1 MPKLTKRIV
10 DSTKPKGRD
19 YFIWDS
25 EMPGFGLRVF
35 ASGRRSYLVQYKA
48 SGRTRRMTI
57 GSHGVLTPDE
67 ARTKAR
73 RLLVQVSDGADPA
86 DKRIN
91 DRQSA
96 TITNL
101 CERYY
106 NEHVLVHNK
115 ANTAKEFRRLIDAR
129 IIPELGTIKVAH
141 MSRQEVIKLHLSMK
155 ETPRQANL
163 TLAVL
168 SKALNLAEL
177 WELREENTNP
187 CRLIKK
193 FPERKRE
200 RYLSEDELNKLGREL
215 EKSLKEGI
223 ENKDVIYALR
233 LLALSGCR
241 LGEILSLRWEHV
253 DVENGLLILPDAK
266 AGARAHPIGQSAI
279 SLLSKI
285 SRVEGAPWVF
295 HSTTLGKHLSSSTIE
310 TAWQRI
316 RQRMG
321 VKDIRIHD
329 LRHTV
334 GTYSGQTGANA
345 FLIRDKLGHRTL
357 AMTGRYVNK
366 ATPSLRELSDQVEG
380 RISAALGGEK
390 APKPEVE
397 NFNSTT

>member
-279 SLLSKI
+279 SLISKI

-357 AMTGRYVNK
+357 AMTGR
-366 ATPSLRELSDQVEG
+366 
-380 RISAALGGEK
+380 
-390 APKPEVE
+390 
-397 NFNSTT
+397 